1 MYKMISTI
9 LTSMKLFIYSKIDE
23 KVSSKSEKTVVIV
36 VKLTG
41 VETMNYSFL
50 D

>member
-1 MYKMISTI
+1 
-9 LTSMKLFIYSKIDE
+9 MKKLC
-23 KVSSKSEKTVVIV
+23 SKSNKTVVIV

-41 VETMNYSFL
+41 VETMNYPFL

>member
-1 MYKMISTI
+1 
-9 LTSMKLFIYSKIDE
+9 MK

-41 VETMNYSFL
+41 VEAMNYPFV

>member
-1 MYKMISTI
+1 
-9 LTSMKLFIYSKIDE
+9 MKKL
-23 KVSSKSEKTVVIV
+23 SSKSDKTVVIV

-41 VETMNYSFL
+41 VETMNYPFL